1 MYKLLTGLRDTAQK
15 LYKTQNSSQFGCGV
29 SETLHFTL
37 EGPRIGSHPSAQDI
51 FRWARG
57 GSDRACTLARIPCS
71 TTVPSTKAT
80 QNATQ
85 VVALSTLAGPPGP
98 SRSCYVLR
106 VRVFDDHWR
115 PLATTGD
122 QWRGCSVRAHT
133 LPGTTTLRH
142 FWSTRFAYAGPR
154 SSVDAFCEGFG
165 GV

>member
-1 MYKLLTGLRDTAQK
+1 MYKCILQDFTTRLNNYIK
-15 LYKTQNSSQFGCGV
+15 LYRIRHSLGAVCLRHYILHSRVRVSVLTPLRKTSY
-29 SETLHFTL
+29 
-37 EGPRIGSHPSAQDI
+37 I

-57 GSDRACTLARIPCS
+57 GSNRACTLARIPC

-133 LPGTTTLRH
+133 LPGTTTLLEHPIRLRR
-142 FWSTRFAYAGPR
+142 TKVERG
-154 SSVDAFCEGFG
+154 CLL
-165 GV
+165 